1 MNIKKYQE
9 LAPNTLNNDLNYTMQ
24 LLNCVCGLAGE
35 SREVAD
41 IIKKHMFQNHILDV
55 DHIEEEIRDVMFY
68 ICNLATLLELN
79 METILEK
86 NIKKLAK
93 RYPKGFESE
102 KSINRF
108 VFHFRHRL

>member
-9 LAPNTLNNDLNYTMQ
+9 LAPNTLNKDLTYTMQ

-35 SREVAD
+35 GGEVAD

-55 DHIEEEIRDVMFY
+55 DHVEEEIGDVMFY
-68 ICNLATLLELN
+68 ICNLATLLGLN
-79 METILEK
+79 METILDK
-86 NIKKLAK
+86 NINKLAK

-102 KSINRF
+102 RSINRQ
-108 VFHFRHRL
+108 